1 MAWHDREVA
10 ITQSTTATS
19 PSPSGLLAEMQSRVP
34 QMVEQLGEFVNL
46 ESPSLDLEHLQ
57 VSAKYLAELFA
68 RVTGKAAEIIPST
81 NGPHVHW
88 KGSDDTKVLIV
99 GHHDTVFPL
108 GTTATRPFSVDGDI
122 ARGPGI
128 FDMKAGIVQAI
139 HGLSAISDS
148 SRVEMLITADEE
160 VGSYTSRELIESRA
174 RATGAVL
181 VLEPSADGGALKIA
195 RKGVGTFTVQIAG
208 RASHAGLEPE
218 KGINALVE
226 LATQVQRIVAMA
238 RPELGTTVTPTVATA
253 GNSEN
258 VVPDA
263 AMIKV
268 DVRVV
273 LPEEKERVELEM
285 SQLKPVV
292 DGATVKVSG
301 SVNRP
306 PMHESAGRKL
316 FGVAETVAKELGI
329 KNLQGVAVGGGSD
342 GNFTAAIGI
351 PTLDGMGAVGGGA
364 HAITEHVLISTMAE
378 RAALVAGVARTLV
391 NR

>member
-1 MAWHDREVA
+1 MSLTTGTPTASELRE
-10 ITQSTTATS
+10 Q
-19 PSPSGLLAEMQSRVP
+19 MQARVP

-46 ESPSLDLEHLQ
+46 ESPSLDIEHLQ
-57 VSAKYLAELFA
+57 VSAKYLAGLFEK
-68 RVTGKAAEIIPST
+68 VTGRRAEIINGES
-81 NGPHVHW
+81 GPHVHW
-88 KGSDDTKVLIV
+88 KGGDDTKVLIV

-108 GTTATRPFSVDGDI
+108 GTTATRPFSIDGDI

-148 SRVEMLITADEE
+148 SQVEMLITADEE

-195 RKGVGTFTVQIAG
+195 RKGVGTFTVHIGG

-226 LATQVQRIVAMA
+226 LAAQVQCIVAMA

-273 LPEEKERVELEM
+273 LPEEKERIELEL
-285 SQLKPVV
+285 SQLKPTVS
-292 DGATVKVSG
+292 GATIKVTG

-306 PMHESAGRKL
+306 PMHESAGRAL
-316 FGVAETVAKELGI
+316 FGVAEVVAKDLGI

-364 HAITEHVLISTMAE
+364 HAITEHVLISTMGE
-378 RAALVAGVARTLV
+378 RAALVAGVARALV

>member
-1 MAWHDREVA
+1 MSLPTR
-10 ITQSTTATS
+10 TPTATE
-19 PSPSGLLAEMQSRVP
+19 LLEQMQSRVP
-34 QMVEQLGEFVNL
+34 QMVEHLRDFVNL
-46 ESPSLDLEHLQ
+46 ESPSLDTNHLQ
-57 VSAKYLAELFA
+57 RTANFVAELLEK
-68 RVTGKAAEIIPST
+68 VTGKAAQIIPSA

-108 GTTATRPFSVDGDI
+108 GTTTTRPFSIDGDM
-122 ARGPGI
+122 ARGPGV

-139 HGLSAISDS
+139 YGLSAIHDS
-148 SRVEMLITADEE
+148 SHVEVLITADEE
-160 VGSYTSRELIESRA
+160 VGSETSRELIEARA

-195 RKGVGTFTVQIAG
+195 RKGVGTFTVHIAG

-218 KGINALVE
+218 KGINALIE
-226 LATQVQRIVAMA
+226 LSEQVRRIVAMA

-253 GNSEN
+253 GNAEN
-258 VVPDA
+258 VVPEA

-273 LPEEKERVELEM
+273 LPEEKVRIEREM
-285 SQLKPVV
+285 SELSTTVA
-292 DGATVKVSG
+292 GASIKVTG
-301 SVNRP
+301 SINRP
-306 PMHESAGRKL
+306 PMHESAGRTL
-316 FGVAETVAKELGI
+316 FGVAEVVAKDLGI

-364 HAITEHVLISTMAE
+364 HGVNEHVLISTMGE
-378 RAALVAGVARTLV
+378 RAALLAGVARALV

>member
-1 MAWHDREVA
+1 VP
-10 ITQSTTATS
+10 ITTNSPTATE
-19 PSPSGLLAEMQSRVP
+19 LLAEMRARTP
-34 QMVEQLGEFVNL
+34 QMVEQLGAFVNL
-46 ESPSLDLEHLQ
+46 ESPSLNLDKLQ
-57 VSAKYLAELFA
+57 RSAEYLAGLFA
-68 RVTGKAAEIIPST
+68 SVTGKAAQIIPSES
-81 NGPHVHW
+81 GPHVHW
-88 KGSDDTKVLIV
+88 KGSDETKVLIV

-108 GTTATRPFSVDGDI
+108 GTTATRPFSVDGDV
-122 ARGPGI
+122 ARGPGV

-139 HGLSAISDS
+139 HGLSAIRDS
-148 SRVEMLITADEE
+148 YHVEMLITADEE
-160 VGSYTSRELIESRA
+160 VGSYASRELIEARA

-218 KGINALVE
+218 KGVNALVE
-226 LATQVQRIVAMA
+226 LAAQVPKIVAMA

-253 GNSEN
+253 GNAEN

-273 LPEEKERVELEM
+273 LPEEKDRIEREM
-285 SQLKPVV
+285 SQLQTVV
-292 DGATVKVSG
+292 AGATLKVSG

-316 FGVAETVAKELGI
+316 FGVAEKVAAELGI

-342 GNFTAAIGI
+342 GNFTAAIGV

-364 HAITEHVLISTMAE
+364 HAVTEHVFVSTMAE
-378 RAALVAGVARTLV
+378 RAALVAGVARALV
-391 NR
+391 NS

>member
-1 MAWHDREVA
+1 MANTSA
-10 ITQSTTATS
+10 PMTGS
-19 PSPSGLLAEMQSRVP
+19 PSATELRELMQARVP
-34 QMVEQLGEFVNL
+34 QMVKQLGEFVNL
-46 ESPSLDLEHLQ
+46 ESPSLDVSHLQ
-57 VSAKYLAELFA
+57 QSAKYLADLFA
-68 RVTGKAAEIIPST
+68 DVTGKKAEVIPGA

-88 KGSDDTKVLIV
+88 KGSEDTKVLIV

-108 GTTATRPFSVDGDI
+108 GTTSTRPFSVEGDI

-139 HGLSAISDS
+139 HGLSAIRDS
-148 SRVEMLITADEE
+148 YHVEVLITADEE
-160 VGSYTSRELIESRA
+160 VGSETSRELIEARA

-195 RKGVGTFTVQIAG
+195 RKGVGTFTVQIVG

-253 GNSEN
+253 GNAEN

-273 LPEEKERVELEM
+273 LPEEKERIEREM
-285 SQLKPVV
+285 SQLMPVV
-292 DGATVKVSG
+292 DGAVIKVSG

-316 FGVAETVAKELGI
+316 FGVAETVAKDLGI
-329 KNLQGVAVGGGSD
+329 KNLKGVAVGGGSD
-342 GNFTAAIGI
+342 GNFTAAIGV

-364 HAITEHVLISTMAE
+364 HGVTEHVLVSTMGE
-378 RAALVAGVARTLV
+378 RAALVAGVARALV

>member
-1 MAWHDREVA
+1 MSLTTGTPTASELRE
-10 ITQSTTATS
+10 Q
-19 PSPSGLLAEMQSRVP
+19 MQARVP

-46 ESPSLDLEHLQ
+46 ESPSLDVEHLQ
-57 VSAKYLAELFA
+57 VSAKYLAGLFEK
-68 RVTGKAAEIIPST
+68 VTGRRAEIINGES
-81 NGPHVHW
+81 GPHVHW
-88 KGSDDTKVLIV
+88 KGGDDTKVLIV

-108 GTTATRPFSVDGDI
+108 GTTAKRPFSVDGDI

-148 SRVEMLITADEE
+148 SQVEMLITADEE

-195 RKGVGTFTVQIAG
+195 RKGVGTFTVHIGG

-226 LATQVQRIVAMA
+226 LAAQVQCIVAMA

-273 LPEEKERVELEM
+273 LPEEKERIELEL
-285 SQLKPVV
+285 SQLKPTVA
-292 DGATVKVSG
+292 GATIKVTG

-306 PMHESAGRKL
+306 PMHESAGRAL
-316 FGVAETVAKELGI
+316 FGVAEVVAKDLGI

-364 HAITEHVLISTMAE
+364 HAITEHVLISTMGE
-378 RAALVAGVARTLV
+378 RAALVAGVARALV

>member
-1 MAWHDREVA
+1 MKAADVNMSELRE
-10 ITQSTTATS
+10 Q
-19 PSPSGLLAEMQSRVP
+19 MQARVP

-46 ESPSLDLEHLQ
+46 ESPSLDVEHLQ
-57 VSAKYLAELFA
+57 VSAKYLAGLFEK
-68 RVTGKAAEIIPST
+68 VTGRRAEIINGES
-81 NGPHVHW
+81 GPHVHW
-88 KGSDDTKVLIV
+88 KGGDNTKVLIV

-108 GTTATRPFSVDGDI
+108 GTTAKRPFSIDGDI

-148 SRVEMLITADEE
+148 SQVEMLITADEE

-195 RKGVGTFTVQIAG
+195 RKGVGTFTVHIGG

-226 LATQVQRIVAMA
+226 LAAQVQCIVAMA

-273 LPEEKERVELEM
+273 LPEEKKRIELEL
-285 SQLKPVV
+285 SQLKPTVT
-292 DGATVKVSG
+292 GATIKVTG

-306 PMHESAGRKL
+306 PMHESAGRAL
-316 FGVAETVAKELGI
+316 FGVAEVVAKDLGI

-364 HAITEHVLISTMAE
+364 HAITEHVLISTMGE
-378 RAALVAGVARTLV
+378 RAALVAGVARALV

>member
-1 MAWHDREVA
+1 
-10 ITQSTTATS
+10 
-19 PSPSGLLAEMQSRVP
+19 
-34 QMVEQLGEFVNL
+34 
-46 ESPSLDLEHLQ
+46 
-57 VSAKYLAELFA
+57 
-68 RVTGKAAEIIPST
+68 
-81 NGPHVHW
+81 
-88 KGSDDTKVLIV
+88 
-99 GHHDTVFPL
+99 
-108 GTTATRPFSVDGDI
+108 
-122 ARGPGI
+122 
-128 FDMKAGIVQAI
+128 
-139 HGLSAISDS
+139 LSAISDS
-148 SRVEMLITADEE
+148 SQVEMLITADEE

-195 RKGVGTFTVQIAG
+195 RKGVGTFTVHIGG

-226 LATQVQRIVAMA
+226 LAAQVQCIVAMA

-273 LPEEKERVELEM
+273 LPEEKERIELEL
-285 SQLKPVV
+285 SQLKPTVS
-292 DGATVKVSG
+292 GATIKVAG

-306 PMHESAGRKL
+306 PMHESAGRAL
-316 FGVAETVAKELGI
+316 FGVAEVVAKDLGI
-329 KNLQGVAVGGGSD
+329 KNLKGVAVGGGSD

-364 HAITEHVLISTMAE
+364 HAITEHVLISTMGE
-378 RAALVAGVARTLV
+378 RAALVAGVARALV